1 MTDTAS
7 IACKRDFEATPELI
21 GTSSA
26 MRKVRRELRKI
37 TAAHKVPVLISGESG
52 TGKELAALAIHRNSN
67 RSDAP
72 FIAVNCGALPANL
85 IQSELFGHEKG
96 AFTGALCRGIGRI
109 EAAHGGTIFLDEIGD
124 LPLELQVNLLRFLQE
139 KTIERVGATQSIAI
153 DTHVIAATHLDLARE
168 VENGRFRED
177 LFYRLNVLA
186 VTLPP
191 LRERQQDIE
200 LLANHY
206 LHKFAVERKGPVH
219 GFSDSAI
226 TYLKHY
232 AWPGNVRELV
242 NRVHRAVIMHEQPWI
257 SAAELGFKAS
267 PSPSINLLMSLEQ
280 ARQEADKQ
288 AIALSLKCTS
298 NNVSAAARQLG
309 ITRTTMY
316 RLMEKYDFTAH

>member
-1 MTDTAS
+1 MTDNAGIAYESDPTA
-7 IACKRDFEATPELI
+7 APEML
-21 GTSSA
+21 GTSPA
-26 MRKVRRELRKI
+26 MRRVRAELRKI

-67 RSDAP
+67 RSNAP
-72 FIAVNCGALPANL
+72 FVAVNCGALPANL

-96 AFTGALCRGIGRI
+96 AFTGAVQRGIGRI

-153 DTHVIAATHLDLARE
+153 DTHVITATHLDLARE
-168 VENGRFRED
+168 VEQGRFRED

-191 LRERQQDIE
+191 LRKRQQDIE

-206 LHKFAVERKGPVH
+206 LHNFAEEREGQVQ
-219 GFSDSAI
+219 GFSDCAI
-226 TYLKHY
+226 AFMQHY
-232 AWPGNVRELV
+232 TWPGNVRELV

-257 SAAELGFKAS
+257 SATELGFKAS
-267 PSPSINLLMSLEQ
+267 PSPLVNAHMSLEQ

-316 RLMEKYDFTAH
+316 RLMEKYEFTAH

>member
-1 MTDTAS
+1 MTDTDS
-7 IACKRDFEATPELI
+7 IAYKPEIETAQDML
-21 GTSSA
+21 GTSPA
-26 MRKVRRELRKI
+26 MCRVRKELRKI

-67 RSDAP
+67 RGNAA
-72 FIAVNCGALPANL
+72 FIAVNCGALPSNL

-96 AFTGALCRGIGRI
+96 AFTGALQRGIGRI
-109 EAAHGGTIFLDEIGD
+109 EAAQGGTIFLDEIGD

-139 KTIERVGATQSIAI
+139 KTIERVGATRSIAI
-153 DTHVIAATHLDLARE
+153 DTHVITATHLDLARE
-168 VENGRFRED
+168 VEQGRFRED

-206 LHKFAVERKGPVH
+206 LQKFAIERRGQVQ
-219 GFSDSAI
+219 GFSACAI
-226 TYLKHY
+226 ACMQNY

-257 SAAELGFKAS
+257 SAVELGFTSS
-267 PSPSINLLMSLEQ
+267 PSPSLIGNMSLEQ
-280 ARQEADKQ
+280 ARQAADKQ

-316 RLMEKYDFTAH
+316 RLMEKYEVTAH